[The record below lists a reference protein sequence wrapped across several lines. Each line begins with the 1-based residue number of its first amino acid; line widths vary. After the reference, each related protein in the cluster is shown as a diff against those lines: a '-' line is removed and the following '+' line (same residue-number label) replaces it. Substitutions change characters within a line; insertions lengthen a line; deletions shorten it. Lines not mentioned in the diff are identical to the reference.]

1 MRKIISIIT
10 TVLFVLCFTGC
21 GSKQATEKNSSDS
34 PTDSPTEIE
43 TAPITEAPTE
53 EQPQLSNKGTVN
65 GQYDVEIVSARI
77 SNDYQGNPAA
87 IVTYSF
93 TNNGNSNA
101 TFLTSVSAN
110 AFQNSVQCGVAVITS
125 GEMDAQPSMS
135 QVQPGGTLEVECAYS
150 LQDTT
155 NPVTIQVGPY
165 VNFSGE
171 VNAQMTFTFD

>member
-1 MRKIISIIT
+1 MRKTISIIT

-21 GSKQATEKNSSDS
+21 GSNQATEKISSDS
-34 PTDSPTEIE
+34 PTKIE

-65 GQYDVEIVSARI
+65 GQYEVEIVGARI
-77 SNDYQGNPAA
+77 SKDYQGNPAA

-125 GEMDAQPSMS
+125 GELDSQPSMS